1 MAVEKNR
8 NLKRRVCWVF
18 LGNLI
23 MAFGVG
29 FLRLSG
35 FGTDPFSCMNLGVS
49 SHLPVGYGTYQ
60 MLFSIVLFVVVF
72 LLDRKSFGIGAVV
85 NMLLLGYM
93 VEFSMLVFGLAG
105 ISIEGLEGYIFPR
118 IVCLILGVFIS
129 CLGAAVY
136 MECDLGASPYDRL
149 AVVIEDRT
157 HGKVAFRWAR
167 IGYDMI
173 AILIGYYTGAVVGIA
188 TLVVGFCTGP
198 LVSYMRKHIAG
209 RMIQGKTAKQ
219 KDEVPAWE

>member
-1 MAVEKNR
+1 MVEKSK

-49 SHLPVGYGTYQ
+49 SHLPVSYGTYQ
-60 MLFSIVLFVVVF
+60 MIFSIVLFVIVF
-72 LLDRKSFGIGAVV
+72 CLDRKSFGIGAVV

-93 VEFSMLVFGLAG
+93 VEFSMFVFGKMGL
-105 ISIEGLEGYIFPR
+105 SIEGMDMYLVPR
-118 IVCLILGVFIS
+118 IICLMLGVFIS

-157 HGKVAFRWAR
+157 GGKIAFRWAR

-173 AILIGYYTGAVVGIA
+173 AIAIGYYTGAVVGIA
-188 TLVVGFCTGP
+188 TIVVGFCTGP
-198 LVSYMRKHIAG
+198 LVSYMRVHIAG
-209 RMIQGKTAKQ
+209 KMIYGKKEKETEEEA
-219 KDEVPAWE
+219 VVC